1 MQTVEKKETEK
12 QLITLDLKDKKTK
25 NTNKISQET
34 TNEIFYNILFAIV
47 AMIYFNLLI
56 LAKAGMAMERL
67 EKDIQV
73 FAGIFMLAGIFFTE
87 KAYKQDKGTRVITA
101 IECFVLSIHS
111 LSIQYIVKKYGF
123 DFSIYLGA
131 SAYIFASYCTLKA
144 IIIYTKGRKQLL
156 NDLSDVKEIVQKEEP
171 IKKEASKKVKD
182 NDVVNKEITEG
193 EKTKSKQ
200 TKKKTTKS
208 KTATTNKTTTNKTA
222 TKKSSSSKST
232 NKKASTTSKEKADKK
247 ELEQKET
254 KTKKSTTTAKKGSN
268 TKKAP
273 AKKSTNTKKKVAKE
287 VEKGE

>member
-1 MQTVEKKETEK
+1 MQAVEKKETEK

-25 NTNKISQET
+25 NTNKISQEIIK
-34 TNEIFYNILFAIV
+34 EIFYNILFAIV

-56 LAKAGMAMERL
+56 LAKAGMVMERL

-73 FAGIFMLAGIFFTE
+73 FAGFFMLTGIFFTE
-87 KAYKQDKGTRVITA
+87 KAYKQDKGSRVITA

-156 NDLSDVKEIVQKEEP
+156 NNLSDVKEIVQKEEP
-171 IKKEASKKVKD
+171 IKKEASKRVKD
-182 NDVVNKEITEG
+182 NDDVNEEITEG

-200 TKKKTTKS
+200 AKKKTTKS
-208 KTATTNKTTTNKTA
+208 KTATT
-222 TKKSSSSKST
+222 
-232 NKKASTTSKEKADKK
+232 SKEKANKK

-254 KTKKSTTTAKKGSN
+254 KTKKSTATAKKESN

-273 AKKSTNTKKKVAKE
+273 AKKSTTTKKKVAKK